1 MALTLSSTQGLMR
14 PNFGNVE
21 QLGQDIGSLAAK
33 RRQRGMLSDVM
44 APLMSG
50 DASQSDYSS
59 AAMQLAQMGDL
70 DRAVQVSQLGQN
82 VGAQRRAM
90 RDQLTRDQELINEGA
105 QINRLRK
112 NAIDTLEARAAAE
125 VDPAQKQKHLDRV
138 KIARTSTDRAVLEG
152 LISGRA
158 VGSANLSFIDGGK
171 YRTKPDKDGN
181 TYEYLLTIKRD
192 KETGEVENVYTPVQK
207 GAPAYAGGPLEFLG
221 GAYGETGSEA
231 SGRKVV
237 EAAARERAVDFE
249 SFRNAE
255 LDEYGPLRERILT
268 GNALLEALNE
278 INTGGVINTSFN
290 SISKLLGT
298 QDVNAGNFEFLAK
311 DLMLQDLGKFGSNP
325 TEGEREA
332 ALELQASI
340 KNSRGLNEAIINR
353 FLEIQQRRLLGIQF
367 LKNNP
372 TATKEQ
378 YIEFMDQFYNFE
390 PLDGGD
396 GLAGMYDGN
405 GGFTMYNQNQSSTG
419 NQSGNGSSDGAPGG
433 SNRRRYTGANTPRES
448 DLFDRRSGVG
458 GQMSR
463 RTGQ

>member
-1 MALTLSSTQGLMR
+1 MALTLTSTQGLMR
-14 PNFGNVE
+14 PNFGDVE

-82 VGAQRRAM
+82 VGAQRRVL
-90 RDQLTRDQELINEGA
+90 RDQMTQDQLAMNE
-105 QINRLRK
+105 QSSLKRLK
-112 NAIDTLEARAAAE
+112 ANAISTLQKRADLEA
-125 VDPAQKQKHLDRV
+125 DPVKKQKILDGLT
-138 KIARTSTDRAVLEG
+138 IARTSNQRDVLEG
-152 LISGRA
+152 LISGRI

-171 YRTKPDKDGN
+171 YRTKPDEDGN
-181 TYEYLLTIKRD
+181 AYEYLLTIKRD

-207 GAPAYAGGPLEFLG
+207 GAPAYTGGELEFLG
-221 GAYGETGSEA
+221 GAYGETGEEA
-231 SGRKVV
+231 SGRQI
-237 EAAARERAVDFE
+237 EAAATKEKRLNFIDFRSE
-249 SFRNAE
+249 E
-255 LDEYGPLRERILT
+255 IQEYGPLRERILT
-268 GNALLEALNE
+268 GNALLEALSE

-311 DLMLQDLGKFGSNP
+311 ELMLQDLKKFGSNP

-332 ALELQASI
+332 AAELVASI
-340 KNSRGLNEAIINR
+340 KNTEELNEAIITR

-367 LKNNP
+367 LSNNP
-372 TATKEQ
+372 NATEEE
-378 YIEFMDQFYNFE
+378 YIEFMNQFYDLE
-390 PLDGGD
+390 PLDGGNGD
-396 GLAGMYDGN
+396 VDYTYTRENGMQKGR
-405 GGFTMYNQNQSSTG
+405 QSSTN
-419 NQSGNGSSDGAPGG
+419 NQGGNGSSDGAPSG
-433 SNRRRYTGANTPRES
+433 SNRRRFTGAATPRQSSVFE
-448 DLFDRRSGVG
+448 RRSGVG

-463 RTGQ
+463 GTGQ